1 MAQWNE
7 LSREYEARRY
17 PPTRRLDVHADGP
30 GGARETALR
39 WIQTFAH
46 EQPGAELLIV
56 VDRTS
61 RRGRVGPVRAAVE
74 ALLRELDGGLL
85 DGWAPFGEGSL
96 ALRISMDPRRHRPA
110 PPVELRDEG
119 RTAETAGA
127 AYLDPEADIPEDVL
141 PLARR
146 AAELRRDREGLAV
159 SLAPVVLRELWLQA
173 QVDAMEN
180 RRTWAD
186 ALRDILAEEER
197 QAYGED

>member
-1 MAQWNE
+1 LAQWNE

-17 PPTRRLDVHADGP
+17 PPTRRLDVHAEGP
-30 GGARETALR
+30 AGARERALK

-61 RRGRVGPVRAAVE
+61 RRGRAGPVRTAVE
-74 ALLRELDGGLL
+74 ALLRELDGGLV
-85 DGWAPFGEGSL
+85 DGWGPFGDGSL
-96 ALRISMDPRRHRPA
+96 ALRISLDPRRHRPA
-110 PPVELRDEG
+110 PPPEVRNEG

-127 AYLDPEADIPEDVL
+127 AYLAPESDIPDDVL

-186 ALRDILAEEER
+186 AVRAILADEER
-197 QAYGED
+197 RAYEED